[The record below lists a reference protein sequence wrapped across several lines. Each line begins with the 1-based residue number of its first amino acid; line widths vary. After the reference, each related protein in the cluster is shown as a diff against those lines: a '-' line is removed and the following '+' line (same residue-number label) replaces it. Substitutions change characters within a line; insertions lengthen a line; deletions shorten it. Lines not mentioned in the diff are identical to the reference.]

1 MCCPRGCDPIKKS
14 KLREFFASEVITSKS
29 ISQLSSGAGWHPLVL
44 SLALFLHL
52 MSQSSDGSAVRSWG
66 LLRQCGSHWTEQNLP
81 VDKRWKGQGWQFKQ
95 IRIFKTMKRTC
106 QNSNLNPLWEL
117 VVARP
122 TWSLHC
128 VTALALRD
136 RSDRLQSSTPTWS
149 SSFTWWAFTPANLLI
164 YCRLVYLHMWISPV
178 WTLKFGCFTKQRN
191 LFHHHFPL
199 LQPWLKENYSCL
211 FSCLFLWK

>member
-1 MCCPRGCDPIKKS
+1 MDLLWGLGGCWDNVEAIGQS
-14 KLREFFASEVITSKS
+14 R
-29 ISQLSSGAGWHPLVL
+29 ISQWI
-44 SLALFLHL
+44 
-52 MSQSSDGSAVRSWG
+52 
-66 LLRQCGSHWTEQNLP
+66 
-81 VDKRWKGQGWQFKQ
+81 KGGRVKGGKQ